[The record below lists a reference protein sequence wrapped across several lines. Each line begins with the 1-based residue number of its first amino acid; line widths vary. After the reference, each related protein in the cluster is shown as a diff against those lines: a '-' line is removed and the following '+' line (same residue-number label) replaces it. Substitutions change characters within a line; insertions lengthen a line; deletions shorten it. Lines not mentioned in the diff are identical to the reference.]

1 MAFSTHGELVL
12 LGLLAAVAA
21 LMALAPTLRIPYPIL
36 LVAAGLALGFIPGV
50 PDLTLPPDLVL
61 VGVLPPLL
69 YSSAFFTSLR
79 DARANAKPIT
89 LLATGLVAA
98 TMAAVAVAAHEA
110 TGLGWAPAFVLGAV
124 VAPTDPIAASS
135 IARRLGV
142 PRRVVTIVEGESLVN
157 DATALVLYR
166 AAVVAAVAG
175 TFSFGDAALRLVGS
189 VAGGIAVGLAV
200 GWVVALVR
208 IRLDNIPA
216 ETAISLL
223 TGYLAFIPAQALHV
237 SGVLAAVTVGV
248 YLGWRAPELST
259 PAMRMQGNA
268 VWETLVF
275 LVNALLFA
283 LVGLQLRPILDALSG
298 HSTASLIGDAVLVT
312 ATVMAIRLAW
322 IYVWAAAAR
331 GRAAPWGQAT
341 VIGWTGMRGAV
352 SLAAALA
359 VPLST
364 DAGAA
369 FPSRELIVFLAFCV
383 ILGTLVVQGL
393 SLPAVIRLSRLE
405 EDTLPAREEAK
416 ARLLAAD
423 AALARLEE
431 LREEDWVRDDTA
443 ERMQGLYNFR
453 RTRFAARFDDG
464 DDGGIERRSLDYQR
478 LRRELLEAERAA
490 VVELRRIGRIN
501 DEVMYRV
508 FRDLDLE
515 DTRLEV

>member
-1 MAFSTHGELVL
+1 MTFSTHDELIL
-12 LGLLAAVAA
+12 LALLAA
-21 LMALAPTLRIPYPIL
+21 MT
-36 LVAAGLALGFIPGV
+36 
-50 PDLTLPPDLVL
+50 
-61 VGVLPPLL
+61 
-69 YSSAFFTSLR
+69 AF
-79 DARANAKPIT
+79 
-89 LLATGLVAA
+89 
-98 TMAAVAVAAHEA
+98 
-110 TGLGWAPAFVLGAV
+110 
-124 VAPTDPIAASS
+124 
-135 IARRLGV
+135 
-142 PRRVVTIVEGESLVN
+142 
-157 DATALVLYR
+157 
-166 AAVVAAVAG
+166 VAAVAG
-175 TFSFGDAALRLVGS
+175 TFSFWDASLRFVGS
-189 VAGGIAVGLAV
+189 VTGGIAVGLAV
-200 GWVVALVR
+200 GWIVALVR

-216 ETAISLL
+216 EIAISLL
-223 TGYLAFIPAQALHV
+223 TGYLAYIPAQALHV

-259 PAMRMQGNA
+259 PAMRMQGTA

-298 HSTASLIGDAVLVT
+298 HSTASLIGYAVLVT
-312 ATVMAIRLAW
+312 ATVMAIRLGW

-364 DAGAA
+364 DAGTP

-393 SLPAVIRLSRLE
+393 TLPAVIRLARLE
-405 EDTLPAREEAK
+405 EDAAPAREEAK

-431 LREEDWVRDDTA
+431 LRGEEWVREDTA
-443 ERMQGLYNFR
+443 ERMQGLYGFR
-453 RTRFAARFDDG
+453 RNRFMARFDDG
-464 DDGGIERRSLDYQR
+464 DDGGIEQRSLDYQR